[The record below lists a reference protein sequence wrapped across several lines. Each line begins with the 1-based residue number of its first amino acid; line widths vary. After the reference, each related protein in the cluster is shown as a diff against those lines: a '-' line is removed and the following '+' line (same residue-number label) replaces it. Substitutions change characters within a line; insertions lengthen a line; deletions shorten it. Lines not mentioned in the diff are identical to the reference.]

1 MFRRALLTVALI
13 GATASQAAFAQTC
26 DTSFTLQNNA
36 GRQINEIYFSPT
48 TDNAWGAD
56 RLGANVLPA
65 GRSVNYR
72 PSPPGAYDFR
82 VVFEGGQSL
91 EQRNVNL
98 CAVSTVT
105 VTAQGITAQ

>member
-13 GATASQAAFAQTC
+13 GATASHSAFAQSC

-48 TDNAWGAD
+48 TDNAWGSD

-65 GRSVNYR
+65 GRSVSYR
-72 PSPPGAYDFR
+72 PAPPGRYDFR
-82 VVFEGGQSL
+82 VVFEGGQAL
-91 EQRNVNL
+91 EQRNVDL
-98 CAVSTVT
+98 CTVSTIT
-105 VTAQGITAQ
+105 VTAQGISAQ